1 MRRYLY
7 KVCVNVLIVTLIASV
22 VPILLFL
29 QMPDG
34 IMRFFLMCVLSTLC
48 SITTI
53 YFIGCSRNER
63 DFIKSR
69 IVLVRQRF
77 SL

>member
-1 MRRYLY
+1 MRRYLH
-7 KVCVNVLIVTLIASV
+7 KVCGNVLCVTLVAAV
-22 VPILLFL
+22 LPGLLYL
-29 QMPDG
+29 QMADG
-34 IMRFFLMCVLSTLC
+34 VMRFLLMCVLTVLC
-48 SITTI
+48 SATAI

-69 IVLVRQRF
+69 IVLVRQKF